1 MTAACCRSD
10 SPPPERDPYAHARD
24 AMVAHQVEAR
34 GVRSPAVLNAMR
46 AVPRHLF
53 IPEEWRSHA
62 HEDGPVPIGYEQT
75 ISQPFMV
82 AAMTEL
88 LQVGPTSVV
97 LEVGTGSGYQ
107 AAVLAGIVARVYT
120 IEIVEPLARAAG
132 TRLRELGYTN
142 VEVRAG
148 DGYEG
153 WPEHAPF
160 DGIIVTAGADHVPQP
175 LLDQL
180 KPGCRMV
187 IPVGETLD
195 AQSLKVITK
204 LHDGRADAEDVMAV
218 RFVPLTGSHSKWR

>member
-1 MTAACCRSD
+1 MTAACCRSE
-10 SPPPERDPYAHARD
+10 SPPPERDPYADARA
-24 AMVAHQVEAR
+24 AMVAHQIEAR
-34 GVRSPAVLNAMR
+34 GVKSAAVLTAMR
-46 AVPRHLF
+46 TVPRHLF
-53 IPEEWRSHA
+53 IPEEWRSYA
-62 HEDGPVPIGYEQT
+62 HEDGPVPIGQEQT

-82 AAMTEL
+82 AAMTEML
-88 LQVGPTSVV
+88 RVGPDSVV

-107 AAVLAGIVARVYT
+107 AAVLAEIVARVYT

-132 TRLRELGYTN
+132 ARLRELGYTN
-142 VEVRAG
+142 IEVRAG

-187 IPVGETLD
+187 IPVGESLD

-204 LHDGRADAEDVMAV
+204 LHDGRVDAEDVMAV
-218 RFVPLTGSHSKWR
+218 RFVPLTGAHSKWK